1 MTALTVENFMV
12 DKNQTVLITGGAG
25 FIGSNLAD
33 ALLEEGHK
41 VAIIDNLSTGRK
53 ENIPNKAKFY
63 EIDITQKGK
72 LKGVFEKVKPEAIF
86 HLAAQA
92 SVNRSVKDPANDV
105 KINVIG
111 TINLL
116 ELAQKYEV
124 RHFIFSSTGGA
135 IYGDD
140 APRPTPETAEA
151 NPLTPYGIDKL
162 HAERFINFFSK
173 NAPYKSN
180 ILRYA
185 NVYGPRQNPKGEA
198 GVIAIFADKML
209 DNEPIEIYGDGE
221 QTRDFIFVKDVVR
234 ANLAALSSE
243 QRGTY
248 NIGSGKEVSINE
260 ITEKLQ
266 QIIGSKS
273 EITHGPAKVEQKNS
287 CLSIE
292 RARLDLD
299 FEPIT
304 DMLSGLKQT
313 VEFIK
318 KN

>member
-1 MTALTVENFMV
+1 MLKLQ
-12 DKNQTVLITGGAG
+12 KNNNKASICLVTGGAG
-25 FIGSNLAD
+25 FIGSNLSEE
-33 ALLEEGHK
+33 LLKQEYK
-41 VAIIDNLSTGRK
+41 VVIVDNLSTGSK
-53 ENIPNKAKFY
+53 KNIPSKAKFF
-63 EIDITQKGK
+63 EIDITQKNK
-72 LKGVFEKVKPEAIF
+72 LEEVFKKNKPEAVF

-92 SVNRSVKDPANDV
+92 SVQRSIEDPVLDV
-105 KINVIG
+105 KTNVIG

-116 ELAQKYEV
+116 DLAKKYEAK
-124 RHFIFSSTGGA
+124 HFIFSSTGGA

-221 QTRDFIFVKDVVR
+221 QTRDFIFVKDVVM

-260 ITEKLQ
+260 ITEKLK